1 MTAGK
6 PQEGLNS
13 RVKEAVIRSM
23 THLLESLQTPATPGS
38 TFGKN
43 LFKPFAAGR
52 AGQGRC
58 WKGGQGRDEVT
69 EREGRGGNSDEVEE
83 GRTGECGATA
93 LHLAARW
100 VCLNECVH
108 EPMTE
113 RRNKRVYV

>member
-52 AGQGRC
+52 A
-58 WKGGQGRDEVT
+58 GQGRDEVT